1 MLDKVRSK
9 IILEISVLIFIQI
22 ALIIGSFGILIYF
35 ESQGAS
41 IGNSINIAG
50 KNRFLTATL
59 LLQIEKYLE
68 GSSNVSQLY
77 NSMENLQKNIM
88 TLKQG
93 GSTSGVSLGPL
104 PPEFSSLASRIDAD
118 WNILKKSIMEYIIDE
133 RQDTQLSVPLLTQAT
148 IEAVGKKFESLSS
161 NLVRSSDA
169 LVTNLGLYA
178 NVNSRNLILLQTTFG
193 VLNIVILILILYVVA
208 RILRPISALTRA
220 TSEIEKG
227 NLDVSVKQ
235 KGKDELSILAN
246 SFNSMV
252 YSLLRYKER
261 QKELTSTLA
270 SKNEELTEIERD
282 LRRANEDLMNTEEA
296 KEEFL
301 AMISH
306 ELKTPLTPLKMYA
319 EMLLKVR
326 SMGTLN
332 EKQLKV
338 MKVIYNNISQLEL
351 LINDIFDVYKLDIG
365 RLKLN
370 IMRVQVASLV
380 KESISGLE
388 LLMRNKGIHFNID
401 LIPPS
406 GTMTVLCDP
415 RRIRQVITNLIKNS
429 VDFVPDK
436 GGRITIRTN
445 VDYVT
450 DNDSGKTNYVT
461 FTIEDNG
468 SGIPPEKIDNLF
480 KKFYQIDT
488 SVKRKH
494 GGTGLGLVICK
505 GIIESHGGKIWI
517 AKTYTSGTCIRF
529 TLPIADEN
537 DVTDGT

>member
-1 MLDKVRSK
+1 VLDKVRSK

-104 PPEFSSLASRIDAD
+104 PPEFSSLASRIDSD

-133 RQDTQLSVPLLTQAT
+133 RQDAQLSVPSLTQAD
-148 IEAVGKKFESLSS
+148 IEAEGKNFESLSS

-306 ELKTPLTPLKMYA
+306 ELKTPLTPLKMYS

-450 DNDSGKTNYVT
+450 DNESGKTNYVT

-529 TLPIADEN
+529 TLPIADED

>member
-1 MLDKVRSK
+1 
-9 IILEISVLIFIQI
+9 
-22 ALIIGSFGILIYF
+22 
-35 ESQGAS
+35 
-41 IGNSINIAG
+41 
-50 KNRFLTATL
+50 
-59 LLQIEKYLE
+59 LQI
-68 GSSNVSQLY
+68 
-77 NSMENLQKNIM
+77 I
-88 TLKQG
+88 
-93 GSTSGVSLGPL
+93 
-104 PPEFSSLASRIDAD
+104 
-118 WNILKKSIMEYIIDE
+118 
-133 RQDTQLSVPLLTQAT
+133 
-148 IEAVGKKFESLSS
+148 
-161 NLVRSSDA
+161 
-169 LVTNLGLYA
+169 
-178 NVNSRNLILLQTTFG
+178 FG

-235 KGKDELSILAN
+235 KGKDELSILGK

-252 YSLLRYKER
+252 YSLLRYKDR

-332 EKQLKV
+332 EKQLKA
-338 MKVIYNNISQLEL
+338 MKVIFNNISQLEL

-370 IMRVQVASLV
+370 TMRIHVASLV

-401 LIPPS
+401 IIPPS
-406 GTMTVLCDP
+406 GTTTVFCDP

-429 VDFVPDK
+429 VDFVPGK
-436 GGRITIRTN
+436 GGRITIRTKA
-445 VDYVT
+445 DYVT

-468 SGIPPEKIDNLF
+468 SGIPPEKVGNLF

-488 SVKRKH
+488 SAKRKH
-494 GGTGLGLVICK
+494 EGTGLGLVICK

-517 AKTYTSGTCIRF
+517 DKKYTSGTCISF
-529 TLPIADEN
+529 TLPIVGDN
-537 DVTDGT
+537 W

>member
-9 IILEISVLIFIQI
+9 IILKISVLIFIQI

-104 PPEFSSLASRIDAD
+104 PPEFSSLASRIDSD

-133 RQDTQLSVPLLTQAT
+133 RQDAQLSVPSLTQAD
-148 IEAVGKKFESLSS
+148 IEAEGKNFESLSS

-332 EKQLKV
+332 EKQLKA

-370 IMRVQVASLV
+370 TKRVQVAGLV

-388 LLMRNKGIHFNID
+388 LLMRNKEIHFNID
-401 LIPPS
+401 IVPPS

-429 VDFVPDK
+429 IDFVPDK
-436 GGRITIRTN
+436 GGRITIRTKA
-445 VDYVT
+445 DYVT

-461 FTIEDNG
+461 FAIEDNG
-468 SGIPPEKIDNLF
+468 SGIPPEKVDNLF

-517 AKTYTSGTCIRF
+517 DNKYISGACISF

-537 DVTDGT
+537 DGTDGI

>member
-1 MLDKVRSK
+1 VLDKVRSK

-133 RQDTQLSVPLLTQAT
+133 RQDAQLSVPSLTQAD
-148 IEAVGKKFESLSS
+148 IEAEGKNFESLSS

-220 TSEIEKG
+220 TSEIERG

-332 EKQLKV
+332 EKQLKA

-365 RLKLN
+365 RLKFN
-370 IMRVQVASLV
+370 TMRVQVASLV

-388 LLMRNKGIHFNID
+388 LLMRDKGIHFNID
-401 LIPPS
+401 IIPPS

-436 GGRITIRTN
+436 GGRVTIRTN